1 MYECDKC
8 AAFGLRFER
17 AYRPDEAIEGDRGAR
32 VWIIGL
38 NPALDPDWIDT
49 RTVESLRQYFDDPD
63 TVHSYFHDF
72 KKVSK
77 LLFDQFG
84 KAGGT
89 AHADL
94 VKCSNKGWPPDGTT
108 RKGRET
114 IIRNCESYLRD
125 QLKQSKPAMIVCNGS
140 DVSSAI
146 KRLLPPV
153 GDSTEEATTSY
164 FAEIDGH
171 RICVVL
177 AGFIGR
183 IDNYAKRR
191 LGKEIEERLTEL
203 GLNS

>member
-1 MYECDKC
+1 MYECNKC
-8 AAFGLRFER
+8 KAFGLRFER
-17 AYRPDEAIEGDRGAR
+17 AYRPEEAIEGNRKAK

-49 RTVESLRQYFDDPD
+49 RTVEHLQQYFDEPNAI
-63 TVHSYFHDF
+63 HSYFHDF
-72 KKVSK
+72 KKVSR

-84 KAGGT
+84 KSGGT
-89 AHADL
+89 AHTDL
-94 VKCSNKGWPPDGTT
+94 VKCSNKGWPPAETT
-108 RKGRET
+108 RKGRDT
-114 IIRNCESYLRD
+114 IVRNCEVYLLD
-125 QLKQSKPAMIVCNGS
+125 QLRQFKPAMIVCNGS

-153 GDSTEEATTSY
+153 GSATAELETSY

-191 LGKEIEERLTEL
+191 LGREIETRLAKL
-203 GLNS
+203 GLDT